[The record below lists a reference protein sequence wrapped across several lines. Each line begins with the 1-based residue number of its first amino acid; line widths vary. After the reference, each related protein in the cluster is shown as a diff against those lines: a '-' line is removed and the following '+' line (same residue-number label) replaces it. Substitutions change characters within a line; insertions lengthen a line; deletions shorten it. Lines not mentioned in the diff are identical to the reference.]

1 MKNSDPILSG
11 DDEAFEQS
19 LRGFALRNPP
29 ATWKATLLRPPA
41 PPFFPKPLAYA
52 LAGCWAATAVLV
64 ITRPADP
71 LRDQPIVE
79 PAQYPDLAS
88 L

>member
-1 MKNSDPILSG
+1 MKNSDPITNG
-11 DDEAFEQS
+11 DGNAFEDS

-29 ATWKATLLRPPA
+29 ATWKASLLRPPA
-41 PPFFPKPLAYA
+41 PPFIPKWLAIA
-52 LAGCWAATAVLV
+52 LAACWAATAVLV

-71 LRDQPIVE
+71 LRDQPLVQ
-79 PAQYPDLAS
+79 PADPGLLVS